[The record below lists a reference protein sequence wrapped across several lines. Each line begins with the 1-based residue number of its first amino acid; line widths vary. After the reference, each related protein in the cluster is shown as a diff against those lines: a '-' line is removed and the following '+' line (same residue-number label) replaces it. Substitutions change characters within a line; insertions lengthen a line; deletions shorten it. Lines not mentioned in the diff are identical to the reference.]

1 MKRFLLILAPFVIVV
16 LIFSAVIF
24 FLSQNKGTG
33 ALQVTSVPAAKV
45 YLNDKLLGQ
54 TPLCEC
60 DLKNMI
66 PAGDYTVK
74 LVPVQGDLQ
83 SFEQRI
89 TISSKV
95 LTVVDRTFGQE
106 GLGSGSIISLT
117 PISDKKD
124 AQISAVSF
132 PDTTEVFLDNNLEGQ
147 TPLLLKNITESDHEL
162 KLSKE
167 GYKDKIIR
175 IRTVLGYKLDSLIFL
190 GIDQNAQAATATA
203 SANLISSPSAAIAP
217 QVAKVLILQTPTGF
231 LRVRDQASLGGAEIA
246 QVKPGETYQL
256 LNEQTGWYQIQLTN
270 GKSGWISSQYAQKQ

>member
-1 MKRFLLILAPFVIVV
+1 MKRVFFIIAPFVIVV
-16 LIFSAVIF
+16 LIFSGVIF

-45 YLNDKLLGQ
+45 YLNNKLLGT

-66 PAGDYTVK
+66 AVGDYTVR
-74 LVPVQGDLQ
+74 LVPTEGNLQ
-83 SFEQRI
+83 PFEQRI
-89 TISSKV
+89 TISPKV
-95 LTVVDRTFGQE
+95 LTVVDRTFGPE

-124 AQISAVSF
+124 AQISTISF
-132 PDTTEVFLDNNLEGQ
+132 PNTTEVFLDNNLDGQ

-162 KLSKE
+162 KLTKE

-190 GIDQNAQAATATA
+190 GIDPNAATA
-203 SANLISSPSAAIAP
+203 SATKISSPSATVI
-217 QVAKVLILQTPTGF
+217 QIAKVLISQTPTGF
-231 LRVRDQASLGGAEIA
+231 LRVRDQASLAGAEVG

-256 LNEQTGWYQIQLTN
+256 LNEQTGWYQIKLTT
-270 GKSGWISSQYAQKQ
+270 GKTGWISSQYAQKQ